1 MTIKFQLGICH
12 ELALSFY
19 LKVALVTNGKKR
31 KIKNINSPVSSQKT
45 MLITPIKAVGFNQ
58 E

>member
-1 MTIKFQLGICH
+1 MAVKFWWVICL

-31 KIKNINSPVSSQKT
+31 KIKNINSPVSSQKD